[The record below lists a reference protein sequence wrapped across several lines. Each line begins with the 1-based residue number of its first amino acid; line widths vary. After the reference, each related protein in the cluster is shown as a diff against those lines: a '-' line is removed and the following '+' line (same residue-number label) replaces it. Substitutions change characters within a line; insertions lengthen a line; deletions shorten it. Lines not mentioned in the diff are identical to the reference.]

1 MDLKILDTMTD
12 TRLNSQSILLSIDVN
27 DYLELIAEPYDR
39 QGGLEGQRGALSTT
53 TAIRIRD
60 RMVKDIGRG
69 AILPALVLGITAS
82 TDLVKQAANW
92 SEAALCELIKK
103 TERSNIAIIDGMQ
116 RTTALFLNRE
126 KMLGRRIRVEL
137 WIVPQSSALT
147 YRMLVLNTGQVPW
160 NLRRQLEVLNLV
172 LLAEIR
178 RALDFKQNEDPS
190 IPIVEVFG
198 IDDKRR
204 RAKAGQYQAHEII
217 ELYLAFGMRKH
228 SVDKESALAD
238 QFSRLDMVEA
248 VSNDTFF
255 NDFIDVLLAM
265 ARFDVALERV
275 EFNQSFGRFRS
286 GRAIFDSQPACVAW
300 AVAAAQLAYGRP
312 GTERIRSLSE
322 QAIRRI
328 SLRAA
333 ELAEKL
339 SKMDNDTLS
348 RFADLATLN
357 EVLGQQA
364 GKIGDFERAF
374 FLEAFR
380 VLLSES
386 EIPSSMT
393 SCWRAH

>member
-1 MDLKILDTMTD
+1 MELKILDTMTD
-12 TRLNSQSILLSIDVN
+12 ARLRSQSILVSVEVA
-27 DYLELIAEPYDR
+27 DYLTLIAEPYDR

-53 TAIRIRD
+53 TALRIRE
-60 RMVKDIGRG
+60 RMVDDLGRG
-69 AILPALVLGITAS
+69 AILPPLVLGITAS
-82 TDLVKQAANW
+82 PEVVTAAASW
-92 SEAALCELIKK
+92 SESDLCSYIEN

-116 RTTALFLNRE
+116 RTTALELNRE
-126 KMLGRRIRVEL
+126 RMAGRRIRVEL

-178 RALDFKQNEDPS
+178 RSVDVKRCANAMLPV
-190 IPIVEVFG
+190 VEVFG

-204 RAKAGQYQAHEII
+204 RAKAGQYQAHEVI

-248 VSNDTFF
+248 VSNETFF
-255 NDFIDVLLAM
+255 SDFVEVLLAM
-265 ARFDVALERV
+265 AQFDVALERLDSASAV
-275 EFNQSFGRFRS
+275 GRFRS

-300 AVAAAQLAYGRP
+300 AVAAAQIAYGRP
-312 GTERIRSLSE
+312 GTERSRSVSE
-322 QAIRRI
+322 PAIKRI
-328 SLRAA
+328 AQRAA
-333 ELAEKL
+333 DLAERMGR
-339 SKMDNDTLS
+339 MDPAELS

-357 EVLGQQA
+357 EVLGQQT

-374 FLEAFR
+374 FLDAFR
-380 VLLSES
+380 VLLSEP
-386 EIPSSMT
+386 EVPASMT